1 MGGESRRDAAAPVVL
16 APEMVDFMAVFM
28 DENKPFFSAT
38 CGASSGSVSKC
49 TRVVVSVNVLVYLCI
64 CVSKCTRV
72 LVSCIF

>member
-49 TRVVVSVNVLVYLCI
+49 TRVLVVNSGAFFF
-64 CVSKCTRV
+64 SR
-72 LVSCIF
+72 